1 MAVRLCQKQPVF
13 RKWIVRAVS
22 VWLIPIQKRSTN
34 LNIIW
39 YIIQDEMI
47 CVTIH
52 REYHCWLLDIYIGL
66 TMTLKEAEWGWC
78 DNCTL
83 SLFGVGRVELA
94 GTHPH
99 FFQLRTQHWSLVG
112 CAVSTKY
119 LFTVSTKYWLDPF
132 LFSVSRHKRDYGDIE
147 WEEQNASLV
156 PSVAAGS

>member
-39 YIIQDEMI
+39 YITRDEMI
-47 CVTIH
+47 CDLCMVNAS
-52 REYHCWLLDIYIGL
+52 WVSL

-99 FFQLRTQHWSLVG
+99 FCQLRTQHWSLVG
-112 CAVSTKY
+112 CTVSTIY

-132 LFSVSRHKRDYGDIE
+132 LFSVSRHKRDYVDIE

-156 PSVAAGS
+156 PSVAAGSIFHCP